1 MQRWIMWRGQH
12 ITLTA
17 LTFLKSSELTYAKI
31 FVSACVCVCVGGCG
45 CGCGGEGGLGT
56 CTCAVC
62 VGVMKVFYVKALVQ
76 LSYSVALLCNTL
88 VSYPGSGADLGW
100 WAQR

>member
-1 MQRWIMWRGQH
+1 MG
-12 ITLTA
+12 
-17 LTFLKSSELTYAKI
+17 
-31 FVSACVCVCVGGCG
+31 VGGR
-45 CGCGGEGGLGT
+45 GGLGT

-88 VSYPGSGADLGW
+88 VSYPGFRGRSRVGGHRDNEVGELHVLH
-100 WAQR
+100 